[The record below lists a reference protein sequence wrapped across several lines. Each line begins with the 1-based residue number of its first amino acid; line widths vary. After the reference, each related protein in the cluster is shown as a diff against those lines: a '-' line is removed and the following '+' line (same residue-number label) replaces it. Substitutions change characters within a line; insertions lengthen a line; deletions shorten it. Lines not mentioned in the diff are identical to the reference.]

1 MNMVMECSRRMIQ
14 DYKMVHVQ
22 PFNYPIEDRLIQKI
36 DLMLKR
42 CTTNNPKR
50 DAVLLCEGAE
60 GEGKTTFSV
69 GLGYYAAWKTGREFD
84 HTHVYFDLRKMI
96 DFLKSTEDQIA
107 IWDEPALQSMS
118 KDALSTIVKDL
129 ERLLMM
135 ARKKRHFII
144 INVAYFNKFSEY
156 IVWQRPLGMI
166 HVYSRNE
173 ITPGRFVYIR
183 KKNLEKL
190 WYDWKIKHKR
200 NYRKYCSK
208 GIRGSFPD
216 VMNPDYKHNVLSNFD
231 INHYER
237 EKDKAIMSIGSVKDK
252 RSHREKVMEDRWTL
266 MCRNANTPQK
276 REELAKFSGKSTRT
290 IERDAKRDLFYDEN
304 EENSKESEV

>member
-1 MNMVMECSRRMIQ
+1 MVL
-14 DYKMVHVQ
+14 VP
-22 PFNYPIEDRLIQKI
+22 PFNFPLENRLVQKL
-36 DLMLKR
+36 DLMIKR

-60 GEGKTTFSV
+60 GEGKTTESV
-69 GLGYYAAWKTGREFD
+69 AIGYYISYRTGRPFN
-84 HTHVYFDLRKMI
+84 HLNIFFDLRKMI
-96 DFLKSTEDQIA
+96 DTLKSSEDMIA
-107 IWDEPALQSMS
+107 VWDEPALQSMS

-144 INVAYFNKFSEY
+144 INLAYFNKFSEY

-190 WYDWKIKHKR
+190 WLDWKVKHTR

-208 GIRGSFPD
+208 GIRGTFAD
-216 VMNPDYKHNVLSNFD
+216 VMNPDYRHNVLSSFD
-231 INHYER
+231 INHYES
-237 EKDKAIMSIGSVKDK
+237 EKDKAIMSIGSVKKKSAYKDK
-252 RSHREKVMEDRWTL
+252 ALTEIRYKVASACHNPQERKELSEKLGV
-266 MCRNANTPQK
+266 
-276 REELAKFSGKSTRT
+276 SVST
-290 IERDAKRDLFYDEN
+290 IERWAKKEEEDDEN
-304 EENSKESEV
+304 GEIA

>member
-1 MNMVMECSRRMIQ
+1 
-14 DYKMVHVQ
+14 MVHVQ
-22 PFNYPIEDRLIQKI
+22 PFNFPIEDRLIQKI
-36 DLMLKR
+36 DLMIKR

-69 GLGYYAAWKTGREFD
+69 AVAYYIKEKTGREFN
-84 HTHVYFDLRKMI
+84 HLNVFFDLRKMI
-96 DFLKSTEDQIA
+96 DVLKSTEDQIA
-107 IWDEPALQSMS
+107 VWDEPALTSMS
-118 KDALSTIVKDL
+118 KDALSTVVKDL

-144 INVAYFNKFSEY
+144 VNLAYFNKFSEY

-173 ITPGRFVYIR
+173 ITPGRFVFIR

-231 INHYER
+231 MNHYER
-237 EKDKAIMSIGSVKDK
+237 EKDKAIMSIGAVKNK
-252 RSHREKVMEDRWTL
+252 ISATEKKMIEMRYKIASNCHTAQEVRDMAEK
-266 MCRNANTPQK
+266 MGVTPKTIYCWAK
-276 REELAKFSGKSTRT
+276 REE
-290 IERDAKRDLFYDEN
+290 DDDEN
-304 EENSKESEV
+304 AQIA

>member
-1 MNMVMECSRRMIQ
+1 MVR
-14 DYKMVHVQ
+14 VP
-22 PFNYPIEDRLIQKI
+22 PFNYPLENRLIQKI
-36 DLMLKR
+36 DLMIKR
-42 CTTNNPKR
+42 CITNNPKR
-50 DAVLLCEGAE
+50 DAVLLIEGAE
-60 GEGKTTFSV
+60 GEGKTTYSV
-69 GLGYYAAWKTGREFD
+69 AVGYYVAWKTGREFN
-84 HTHVYFDLRKMI
+84 HLNVFFDLRKMI
-96 DFLKSTEDQIA
+96 DHLKSTEDQIA

-173 ITPGRFVYIR
+173 ITPGRFVYVR

-208 GIRGSFPD
+208 GIRGTFPD
-216 VMNPDYKHNVLSNFD
+216 VMNPDYKNNVLSDFD
-231 INHYER
+231 INHYEG
-237 EKDKAIMSIGSVKDK
+237 EKDAAIMRIGEKKDK
-252 RSHREKVMEDRWTL
+252 VSKTEKKMIEFKYKLASMCKTL
-266 MCRNANTPQK
+266 EERK
-276 REELAKFSGKSTRT
+276 ELAKNLGITPSAISNWL
-290 IERDAKRDLFYDEN
+290 ERYSIDEEN
-304 EENSKESEV
+304 EQNA

>member
-1 MNMVMECSRRMIQ
+1 
-14 DYKMVHVQ
+14 MVHVH
-22 PFNYPIEDRLIQKI
+22 PFNFPIEDRLIQKI
-36 DLMLKR
+36 DLMIDR
-42 CTTNNPKR
+42 CTQKNPKR
-50 DAVLLCEGAE
+50 DAVLLVEGAE
-60 GEGKTTFSV
+60 GEGKTTKSV
-69 GLGYYAAWKTGREFD
+69 AIAYYIKWRTGREFN
-84 HTHVYFDLRKMI
+84 HKNVFFDLRKMI
-96 DFLKSTEDQIA
+96 DVLKSTEDQIA

-208 GIRGSFPD
+208 GIRGTFPD
-216 VMNPDYKHNVLSNFD
+216 VMNPEYKHNVLSDFD
-231 INHYER
+231 INYYEH
-237 EKDKAIMSIGSVKDK
+237 EKDKAIMSIGDVKEK
-252 RSHREKVMEDRWTL
+252 KSHEHKKMIEMRYKLAISCKTSKE
-266 MCRNANTPQK
+266 
-276 REELAKFSGKSTRT
+276 REEMAQKLGVSERT
-290 IERDAKRDLFYDEN
+290 LRRWAEKEETD
-304 EENSKESEV
+304 EENTENA